1 MSKSAKEIQRER
13 HEKGLCSSCSNKA
26 RPGKYTCQACADKEK
41 ARYRKRYQPKKQK
54 TANTTTRQQR
64 VKAADQRHYTKR
76 KQQGLCPQ
84 CGALAMADSVY
95 CKTCLNKQRARQKAR
110 AEKRARTQA
119 EKQQQL
125 EEQRRVAGQCITC
138 GKDQSFRDNRCKL
151 CWTRWQ
157 VTEFGQTRHAAR
169 KEAGLCTQCGDDAT
183 PGNVYCHE
191 CLEKKRQKRQAAVA
205 AKKCPSCS
213 KPTDGKHAK
222 CGECRDKLRK
232 QYTARAATKLC
243 VDCGKEV
250 DRKNKRVCLA
260 CSEKRKRVEQRKN
273 RKLKQAALDTY
284 GGPVCVGCGEN
295 TFEILEIDHINNNGG
310 AHRREL
316 FGHNKGTG
324 SSRFYRWLRDND
336 WPDGYRVLCPTCNK
350 KSHRKIPLPNEK
362 A

>member
-1 MSKSAKEIQRER
+1 MAKSSKEIQRER
-13 HEKGLCSSCSNKA
+13 HEKGLCSSCSSKA

-41 ARYRKRYQPKKQK
+41 VRYQAQRKEI
-54 TANTTTRQQR
+54 AELSDQQLEQ
-64 VKAADQRHYTKR
+64 KAADHKHYDKLKR
-76 KQQGLCPQ
+76 LNLCPR
-84 CGALAMADSVY
+84 CRNKALPDSVY
-95 CKTCLNKQRARQKAR
+95 CQSCLDRQRARQKAQ
-110 AEKRARTQA
+110 AEKRARSQA

-125 EEQRRVAGQCITC
+125 TQQRLAVCECIAC
-138 GKDQSFRDNRCKL
+138 GDKQTFRDTRCKL

-169 KEAGLCTQCGDDAT
+169 KEAGLCTRCGDDAT

-191 CLEKKRQKRQAAVA
+191 CLEKKRQKQQAAVA

-232 QYTARAATKLC
+232 QYTVRAATKLC

-260 CSEKRKRVEQRKN
+260 CSEKRKRIEQRKN

-284 GGPVCVGCGEN
+284 GGPVCVGCGED

-316 FGHNKGTG
+316 FGHNKGG
-324 SSRFYRWLRDND
+324 CCSSHFYRWLRDNG